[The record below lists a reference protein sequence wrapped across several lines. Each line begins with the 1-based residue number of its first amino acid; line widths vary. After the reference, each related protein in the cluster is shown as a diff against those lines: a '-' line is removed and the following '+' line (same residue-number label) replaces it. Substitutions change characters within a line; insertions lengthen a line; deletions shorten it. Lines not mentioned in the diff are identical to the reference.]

1 MQLLNVLQY
10 PVGDRGFD
18 FVSSLVW
25 MFYAPGWAGDEGQL
39 SLVCPLC
46 VPCVD
51 EGDWVWDT

>member
-46 VPCVD
+46 
-51 EGDWVWDT
+51 G